1 MCCKK
6 RKIGHELRTLDNI
19 LSRNLMAAARE
30 RGVDE
35 LTAMHGWILGY
46 LCRNEHKDIFQKD
59 IEAEFKIC
67 RSTVTNI
74 LKLMEKK
81 GYIKRESVPYDA
93 RLKKLVL
100 TDTGR
105 ELHEKTK
112 DMIDM
117 LEEQTVAGISKE
129 DLPLVFE
136 RFYRT
141 DLSRNRKTGGAG
153 IGLAIVKAIVEA
165 HHGTVTAESREG
177 RGSKFIV
184 ILPVGQ
190 SN

>member
-6 RKIGHELRTLDNI
+6 RKIGHELRTLDNMM
-19 LSRNLMAAARE
+19 SRNLMAAARE

-46 LCRNEHKDIFQKD
+46 LCRNEDKDIFQKD
-59 IEAEFKIC
+59 IEAEIKIC

-81 GYIKRESVPYDA
+81 GYIRRESVPYDA
-93 RLKKLVL
+93 RRKKLVL

-117 LEEQTVAGISKE
+117 LEEQTVARISKE
-129 DLPLVFE
+129 DLDT
-136 RFYRT
+136 FYRVI
-141 DLSRNRKTGGAG
+141 DQ
-153 IGLAIVKAIVEA
+153 VKNNVKNMLGE
-165 HHGTVTAESREG
+165 TSC
-177 RGSKFIV
+177 
-184 ILPVGQ
+184 
-190 SN
+190 

>member
-1 MCCKK
+1 MM
-6 RKIGHELRTLDNI
+6 
-19 LSRNLMAAARE
+19 SRNLMAAARE

-46 LCRNEHKDIFQKD
+46 LCRNEDKDIFQKD

-81 GYIKRESVPYDA
+81 GYIRLESVPYDA

-112 DMIDM
+112 DMIDI
-117 LEEQTVAGISKE
+117 LDEQTIEGIAKE
-129 DLPLVFE
+129 DLDNL
-136 RFYRT
+136 YRVI
-141 DLSRNRKTGGAG
+141 DQLKSN
-153 IGLAIVKAIVEA
+153 VKNMLGE
-165 HHGTVTAESREG
+165 TSC
-177 RGSKFIV
+177 
-184 ILPVGQ
+184 
-190 SN
+190 

>member
-1 MCCKK
+1 MM
-6 RKIGHELRTLDNI
+6 
-19 LSRNLMAAARE
+19 SRNLMAAARE

-93 RLKKLVL
+93 RLKK
-100 TDTGR
+100 TGADRYRKRASR
-105 ELHEKTK
+105 EDERY
-112 DMIDM
+112 DRY
-117 LEEQTVAGISKE
+117 AG
-129 DLPLVFE
+129 
-136 RFYRT
+136 RT
-141 DLSRNRKTGGAG
+141 DGCGNFKRRS
-153 IGLAIVKAIVEA
+153 
-165 HHGTVTAESREG
+165 
-177 RGSKFIV
+177 
-184 ILPVGQ
+184 
-190 SN
+190 

>member
-6 RKIGHELRTLDNI
+6 RKIGYELRTLDNM

-81 GYIKRESVPYDA
+81 GDIKRESVPYDA

-117 LEEQTVAGISKE
+117 LEEQTVERISKE
-129 DLPLVFE
+129 DLDT
-136 RFYRT
+136 FYRVI
-141 DLSRNRKTGGAG
+141 DQ
-153 IGLAIVKAIVEA
+153 VKNNVKNMLGE
-165 HHGTVTAESREG
+165 TS
-177 RGSKFIV
+177 F
-184 ILPVGQ
+184 
-190 SN
+190 

>member
-1 MCCKK
+1 
-6 RKIGHELRTLDNI
+6 
-19 LSRNLMAAARE
+19 MAAARE

-100 TDTGR
+100 TQKALNQR
-105 ELHEKTK
+105 ERIREA
-112 DMIDM
+112 I
-117 LEEQTVAGISKE
+117 
-129 DLPLVFE
+129 
-136 RFYRT
+136 
-141 DLSRNRKTGGAG
+141 RNMEALLAK
-153 IGLAIVKAIVEA
+153 GLTQQELDDFHRIMDKMKHNV
-165 HHGTVTAESREG
+165 
-177 RGSKFIV
+177 
-184 ILPVGQ
+184 LD
-190 SN
+190 

>member
-1 MCCKK
+1 MTRNFEEWLGTFRKSISDYKYYVDFEKIYANVEGCK
-6 RKIGHELRTLDNI
+6 IELNI
-19 LSRNLMAAARE
+19 LNSLI
-30 RGVDE
+30 GS
-35 LTAMHGWILGY
+35 
-46 LCRNEHKDIFQKD
+46 KD

-129 DLPLVFE
+129 DLDT
-136 RFYRT
+136 FYRVI
-141 DLSRNRKTGGAG
+141 DQ
-153 IGLAIVKAIVEA
+153 VKNNVKNMLGE
-165 HHGTVTAESREG
+165 TSC
-177 RGSKFIV
+177 
-184 ILPVGQ
+184 
-190 SN
+190 

>member
-6 RKIGHELRTLDNI
+6 RKIGHELRTLDNMM
-19 LSRNLMAAARE
+19 SRNLMAAARE

-100 TDTGR
+100 TEAGVR
-105 ELHEKTK
+105 FHENTILSFK
-112 DMIDM
+112 
-117 LEEQTVAGISKE
+117 QTDDYVAGLLTE
-129 DLPLVFE
+129 E
-136 RFYRT
+136 E
-141 DLSRNRKTGGAG
+141 N
-153 IGLAIVKAIVEA
+153 
-165 HHGTVTAESREG
+165 AELMRLLNKL
-177 RGSKFIV
+177 RDALK
-184 ILPVGQ
+184 
-190 SN
+190 